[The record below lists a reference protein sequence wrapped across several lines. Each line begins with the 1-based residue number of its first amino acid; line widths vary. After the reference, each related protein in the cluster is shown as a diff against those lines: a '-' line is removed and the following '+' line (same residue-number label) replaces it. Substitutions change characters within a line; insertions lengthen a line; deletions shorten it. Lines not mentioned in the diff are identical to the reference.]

1 MFKKKKAT
9 EVKKVI
15 DVKFEVT
22 EDFEEDREGCFTHVS
37 GFFKGSSNGE
47 KRKMPIVDGI
57 NKFRVYVKKLPRA
70 PQPAIPARE
79 VWLSLWGAFL
89 GVGFTAL
96 LAFLWKCP
104 MLLGPFGASAVLIYG
119 AYKAPL
125 AQPRNVLMGHFLA
138 ACIGVCVYDFF
149 GTTFWSIGL
158 GVSLALVLMVV
169 TYSIHPPAGATAY
182 VAVQTGGLGVGY
194 MYILNPVILGVFI
207 LLLIGVIFNKLGKRD
222 YPTHWW

>member
-1 MFKKKKAT
+1 
-9 EVKKVI
+9 
-15 DVKFEVT
+15 
-22 EDFEEDREGCFTHVS
+22 
-37 GFFKGSSNGE
+37 
-47 KRKMPIVDGI
+47 MPIVDGI

-70 PQPAIPARE
+70 PQPAIPSRE

-96 LAFLWKCP
+96 LAVLWKCP
-104 MLLGPFGASAVLIYG
+104 MLLGPFGASAVLIFG

-125 AQPRNVLMGHFLA
+125 AQPRNVLLGHFLA
-138 ACIGVCVYDFF
+138 ACIGVCVNDFF
-149 GTTFWSIGL
+149 GVTFWSIGL
-158 GVSLALVLMVV
+158 GVALALVLMVV

-194 MYILNPVILGVFI
+194 MYILNPVILGAFI